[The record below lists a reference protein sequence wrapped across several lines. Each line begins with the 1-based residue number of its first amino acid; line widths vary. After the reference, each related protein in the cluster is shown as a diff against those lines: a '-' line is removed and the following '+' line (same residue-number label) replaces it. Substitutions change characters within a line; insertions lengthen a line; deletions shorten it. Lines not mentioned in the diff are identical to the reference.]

1 MFEWRVDKRRPPA
14 ETETSADKRV
24 FDKAGLN
31 VLLKPSSHS
40 RLKASGVLCSGSS
53 GTPNITF
60 RQHIKRSLF
69 SFEEDFEFA
78 ALWENSLFK
87 AVFFFLILSLV
98 LTFESSSSANHK
110 VATQCMLMF
119 FDCGRKGT
127 SLTLNAAV
135 GASSSHNAHQL

>member
-14 ETETSADKRV
+14 ETETSAGKRV

-40 RLKASGVLCSGSS
+40 QLKASGVLCSGSS
-53 GTPNITF
+53 GTPNVTF
-60 RQHIKRSLF
+60 RQHMKRSLF

-78 ALWENSLFK
+78 ALWENCLLK
-87 AVFFFLILSLV
+87 AFFFN
-98 LTFESSSSANHK
+98 SANHK
-110 VATQCMLMF
+110 VATQCTLMF
-119 FDCGRKGT
+119 YDCGRKGI

-135 GASSSHNAHQL
+135 GASSFFFNTQ

>member
-14 ETETSADKRV
+14 ETETSAGKRV

-40 RLKASGVLCSGSS
+40 QLKASGVLCSGSS

-60 RQHIKRSLF
+60 RQNIKRSLF

-87 AVFFFLILSLV
+87 AVFFNFVIGS
-98 LTFESSSSANHK
+98 NI
-110 VATQCMLMF
+110 
-119 FDCGRKGT
+119 
-127 SLTLNAAV
+127 
-135 GASSSHNAHQL
+135 